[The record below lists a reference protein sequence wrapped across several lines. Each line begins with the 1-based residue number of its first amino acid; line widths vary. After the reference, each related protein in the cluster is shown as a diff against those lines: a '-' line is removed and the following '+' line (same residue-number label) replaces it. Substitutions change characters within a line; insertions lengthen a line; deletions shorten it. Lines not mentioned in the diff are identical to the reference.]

1 MKKETKEIVKKVLNI
16 ILNSIFY
23 VFIAFMLIFAI
34 ANIKVKSNMDIPNVF
49 GTGFLTVQSDSMEGN
64 RKDSFFTGDL
74 VFVRAVNDKNRDKLV
89 KTLKVGDIITFF
101 DTRIDHFNTHRIVDI
116 RTALDG
122 KLEFVTQGDKRNT
135 TNPYDPN
142 GANDPAHYEV
152 VHQVNVLGIYKS
164 KWSGAGKA
172 LDFVQKPLGFALV
185 IVIPTALL
193 FAYELFVL
201 IRLLMKANKEKL
213 EAKLAREK
221 EEERA
226 ALEKRLAEERELM
239 RQQLLEELKKSRKKR
254 E

>member
-1 MKKETKEIVKKVLNI
+1 MNQETKKIVKKVLSI
-16 ILNSIFY
+16 VVNSFFY
-23 VFIAFMLIFAI
+23 VFIAFMLVFAI
-34 ANIKVKSNMDIPNVF
+34 ANIKVKTNMDIPNVF

-116 RTALDG
+116 RSAIDG

-152 VHQVNVLGIYKS
+152 VHQVNVLGN
-164 KWSGAGKA
+164 
-172 LDFVQKPLGFALV
+172 L
-185 IVIPTALL
+185 
-193 FAYELFVL
+193 
-201 IRLLMKANKEKL
+201 
-213 EAKLAREK
+213 
-221 EEERA
+221 
-226 ALEKRLAEERELM
+226 
-239 RQQLLEELKKSRKKR
+239 
-254 E
+254 